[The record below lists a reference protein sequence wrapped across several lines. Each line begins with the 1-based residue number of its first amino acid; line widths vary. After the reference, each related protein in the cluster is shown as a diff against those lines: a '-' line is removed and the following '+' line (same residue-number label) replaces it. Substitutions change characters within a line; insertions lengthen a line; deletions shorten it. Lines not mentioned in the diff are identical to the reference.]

1 MQFSFG
7 QYERRIYYMQIKKVK
22 LTKELLKAAE
32 IEDEPENIMSVIEGD
47 RIYLNTAYKEAMV

>member
-1 MQFSFG
+1 
-7 QYERRIYYMQIKKVK
+7 MQIKKVK

-47 RIYLNTAYKEAMV
+47 RNYLNIAYKEEMV